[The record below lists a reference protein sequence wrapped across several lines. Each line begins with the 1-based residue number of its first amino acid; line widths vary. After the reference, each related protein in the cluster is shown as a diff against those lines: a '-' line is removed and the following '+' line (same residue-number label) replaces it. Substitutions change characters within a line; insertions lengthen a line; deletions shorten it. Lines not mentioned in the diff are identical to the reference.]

1 MNNFDT
7 YITFLNVTLQL
18 LHQKSPVLPYWTN
31 KFYTG
36 ADRENRTLD
45 LLITNQLLYHLSY
58 GTNCVN
64 FASAKVRII
73 FESAKL
79 FVDFLQKIIL

>member
-1 MNNFDT
+1 M
-7 YITFLNVTLQL
+7 
-18 LHQKSPVLPYWTN
+18 
-31 KFYTG
+31 
-36 ADRENRTLD
+36 
-45 LLITNQLLYHLSY
+45 LYHLSY

-79 FVDFLQKIIL
+79 FADFLQKNNVLNCKLCDYIVVCSGVRVEINNVKPMFLSLYTERRLIGLRSPPDWIAFAV